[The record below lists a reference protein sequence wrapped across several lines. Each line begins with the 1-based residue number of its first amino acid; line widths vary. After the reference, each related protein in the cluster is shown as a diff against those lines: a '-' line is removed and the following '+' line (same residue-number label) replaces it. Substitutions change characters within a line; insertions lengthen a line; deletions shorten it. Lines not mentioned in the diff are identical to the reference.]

1 MLISSNIAVCRFV
14 KGVPVL
20 ETKFPREL
28 SKGLIFDWLCRLG
41 DQYQTSFVVCDP
53 HYKNNQLVY
62 VNDKFSQLSGYSREE
77 SLGKDCRF
85 LQGIDTNEFASNDI
99 KQQLAKG
106 TPIHTELLNYRK
118 DGTPFWNELVIQPIR
133 DDQGTLLYYIGH
145 QIDVTRRKQTEALF
159 DVQQEI
165 YQGIEKGY
173 ALNVLLQKVC
183 DVAESFFQ
191 QQTKCAIQLLN
202 TNDRLLIT
210 AARSLPESY
219 NKVVHGIKIGLN
231 VGSCGTSAFLKKPV
245 IVTNIETDPLWVDY
259 KQNALAHGL
268 RACWSI
274 PILTQENKVVGTI
287 ATYFTKPNKPREVDI
302 EFMQRLA
309 PLISLAVKY
318 SDHQEEVLQL
328 AYIDAD
334 TGIPNRHYFINELKD
349 LLAEG
354 EPGFVA
360 MIESSEFAH
369 IGDVYGRAAGDDL
382 IKQMSNRMQRICKL
396 GDVIARFASPTL
408 VIASLIPSTEIE
420 RFTNDMMSIVNDP
433 FLLGEDEVFV
443 TMKIGVTPFHG
454 KSIDSEELIRFADT
468 AISDAKK
475 RAGNALS
482 FFTVDQDEE
491 TKRKLSIAN
500 HLTHALQKNEF
511 DVHVQPKVDLQTGK
525 IFSFEALSR
534 WSSPELGQV
543 PPDVFI
549 QAAENSGRIRTLDQ
563 ITLVKVLKW
572 LQKRKK
578 LGKQLLPVAINI
590 STDHFFHPHFVAD
603 LRKAVKDYDIEAK
616 YLRIEITESI
626 GLVDFEL
633 AKTIFEQ
640 LKLAGFESSIDDFG
654 MGFSSLSYLQQ
665 LPVSEIKIDRSFIS
679 NIDSGGTLA
688 IVRTIV
694 QLATNLHMESIAE
707 GIETAEQLSI
717 LRAIGCKCGQGF
729 YFYKPMPFDEMDK
742 ILDKQEQ

>member
-1 MLISSNIAVCRFV
+1 
-14 KGVPVL
+14 VPIL
-20 ETKFPREL
+20 KTNFPREL
-28 SKGLIFDWLCRLG
+28 NKDLLFEWLCRLG
-41 DQYQTSFVVCDP
+41 DQYQTSFVVCDSYYP
-53 HYKNNQLVY
+53 NNPLVY
-62 VNDKFSQLSGYSREE
+62 VNEKFTELSGYSREE
-77 SLGKDCRF
+77 VLGKDCRF
-85 LQGIDTNEFASNDI
+85 LQGLETKECASVNI
-99 KQQLAKG
+99 QKQLATG
-106 TPIHTELLNYRK
+106 SPIHTELLNYRK
-118 DGTPFWNELVIQPIR
+118 DGTPFWNELVIQPLR
-133 DDQGTLLYYIGH
+133 DGKGTLLYYIGL
-145 QIDVTRRKQTEALF
+145 QVDVTRRKQTEALF

-173 ALNVLLQKVC
+173 ALNVLLQKIC

-191 QQTKCAIQLLN
+191 QQTKCSIQLLDA
-202 TNDRLLIT
+202 NDRLLVT
-210 AARSLPESY
+210 AAASLPESY
-219 NKVVHGIKIGLN
+219 NQSAHGIKIGLN
-231 VGSCGTSAFLKKPV
+231 VGSCGTAAFVKKPV
-245 IVTNIETDPLWVDY
+245 IVTDIETDPLWVNS
-259 KQNALAHGL
+259 KQIALAHGL
-268 RACWSI
+268 RACWSV

-287 ATYFTKPNKPREVDI
+287 ATYFTKPNKPREVDL

-309 PLISLAVKY
+309 PLISLVVKY

-328 AYIDAD
+328 AYVDVD

-349 LLAEG
+349 LLTED

-382 IKQMSNRMQRICKL
+382 IKQMSNRIQRLCKVD
-396 GDVIARFASPTL
+396 DVIARFASPTL

-420 RFTNDMMSIVNDP
+420 RYTNNIMSIVNDP

-454 KSIDSEELIRFADT
+454 KSIDSEELIRFADN

-491 TKRKLSIAN
+491 TKRKLSITN
-500 HLTHALQKNEF
+500 HLSYALQKNEF
-511 DVHVQPKVDLQTGK
+511 DVHIQPKVDLQSGK
-525 IFSFEALSR
+525 IFSFEALAR

-549 QAAENSGRIRTLDQ
+549 QAAENSGKIRAIDQ
-563 ITLVKVLKW
+563 IILVKVLQW
-572 LQKRKK
+572 LHNRKK

-590 STDHFFHPHFVAD
+590 STDHFFHPNFVSD
-603 LRKAVKDYDIEAK
+603 LREAVKEFGVEAA

-633 AKTIFEQ
+633 AKTIFNQ
-640 LKLAGFESSIDDFG
+640 LKLAGFESSVDDFG

-679 NIDSGGTLA
+679 EINNGGTLA

-694 QLATNLHMESIAE
+694 QLATNLNMEAIAE
-707 GIETAEQLSI
+707 GIETEEQLRI
-717 LRAIGCKCGQGF
+717 LTDIGCKYGQGY
-729 YFYKPMPFDEMDK
+729 YFYKPMPLDEMDK
-742 ILDKQEQ
+742 ILDKQQR